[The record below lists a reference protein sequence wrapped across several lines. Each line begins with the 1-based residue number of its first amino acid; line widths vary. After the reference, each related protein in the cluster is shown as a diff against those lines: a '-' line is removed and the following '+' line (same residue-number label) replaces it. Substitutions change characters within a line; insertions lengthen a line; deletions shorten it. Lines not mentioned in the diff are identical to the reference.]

1 MLLTLRGVARDHHVT
16 WSHTYEQ
23 HEISGTGKK
32 PKIRGI
38 TVPIAQDKFFY
49 KYHVFFFVFFKSVTH
64 CRKSFLINKRKGA
77 FLSEVWWLS
86 GQCH

>member
-32 PKIRGI
+32 PKIWGI
-38 TVPIAQDKFFY
+38 TVPIAQDNFF
-49 KYHVFFFVFFKSVTH
+49 
-64 CRKSFLINKRKGA
+64 L
-77 FLSEVWWLS
+77 
-86 GQCH
+86 